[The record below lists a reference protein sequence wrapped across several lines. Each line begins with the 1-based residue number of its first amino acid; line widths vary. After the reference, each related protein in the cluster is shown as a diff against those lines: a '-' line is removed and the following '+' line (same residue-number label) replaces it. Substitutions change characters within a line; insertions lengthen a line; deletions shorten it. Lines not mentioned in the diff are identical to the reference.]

1 MKVGLQ
7 YSLAYSSGFTS
18 STRGER
24 ALATMAGLGTGAG
37 APVVKVY
44 HEKSMILPDVSRVL
58 ACPDCRSISFLSFC
72 KLISY
77 QLLFFFSASAVN
89 EECSGSI
96 LRRTHIPTR

>member
-18 STRGER
+18 STRGDR

-44 HEKSMILPDVSRVL
+44 HEKSMILPDGSRVL
-58 ACPDCRSISFLSFC
+58 ACLYEKNIEFETVKD
-72 KLISY
+72 SY
-77 QLLFFFSASAVN
+77 KD
-89 EECSGSI
+89 I
-96 LRRTHIPTR
+96 LRLQILAVLVFV